1 MENER
6 ELNNNIK
13 DKPTLKTNL
22 NEIKSIKSKNIEYSE
37 NNIKYEDEKKKIY
50 IGKKRN
56 KSISKTKNN

>member
-22 NEIKSIKSKNIEYSE
+22 NEIKSIKSKIIEYSE
-37 NNIKYEDEKKKIY
+37 NNINPIK
-50 IGKKRN
+50 
-56 KSISKTKNN
+56 

>member
-1 MENER
+1 MENKR

-37 NNIKYEDEKKKIY
+37 DNIKFEEKKKIY